1 MRLNLKK
8 KNYFGGF
15 MALHYA
21 LVILVLLCTQ
31 SSLDLMSKGHMLAD
45 VVAIIGKRVIK
56 IISSSNIKS

>member
-1 MRLNLKK
+1 
-8 KNYFGGF
+8 